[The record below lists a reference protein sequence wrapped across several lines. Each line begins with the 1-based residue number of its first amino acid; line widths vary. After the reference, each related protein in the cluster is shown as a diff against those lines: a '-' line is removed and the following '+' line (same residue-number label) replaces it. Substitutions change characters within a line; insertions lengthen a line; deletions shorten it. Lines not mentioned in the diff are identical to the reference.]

1 VVNSVPDVM
10 LNNGRTI
17 PQLGFGVFQVKP
29 ADTVEAVT
37 TALQAGYRHID
48 TAEMPGVPR
57 KPFKA
62 IVDGNGRQGSRLSPR
77 SGEARASGWR

>member
-1 VVNSVPDVM
+1 M

-17 PQLGFGVFQVKP
+17 PRLGFGVFQVKP

-37 TALQAGYRHID
+37 TALQAAYRHID

-62 IVDGNGRQGSRLSPR
+62 IVDGNGRQGSRLRPR
-77 SGEARASGWR
+77 FADRASCGGCAR